1 MARTGSTPRRGPC
14 RHRGADRVDTEART
28 AAQRSPCAPPPCP
41 CTAAAGGTAQPVRP
55 RSRSR
60 RNRPTRDRAGRDRA
74 GGTQPAPRPSR
85 SRELARERAEAGSW
99 RVKERGLVECEWM
112 QRLFL
117 SADLSRT
124 MKSAAFNALR
134 RLSMRKD
141 CFCVQ
146 TRARLLA
153 HADLARA
160 KLSQAFLSRLE
171 FRISNT
177 PCTQRRWAAWVAVSL
192 HGHTPW
198 TDRLASQTGPQRG
211 GGEEA
216 TRGSVSSITHETPRL
231 HGVSDPRP
239 HPASE
244 SFRPPVTTRVI

>member
-1 MARTGSTPRRGPC
+1 M
-14 RHRGADRVDTEART
+14 
-28 AAQRSPCAPPPCP
+28 
-41 CTAAAGGTAQPVRP
+41 
-55 RSRSR
+55 
-60 RNRPTRDRAGRDRA
+60 
-74 GGTQPAPRPSR
+74 
-85 SRELARERAEAGSW
+85 
-99 RVKERGLVECEWM
+99 KERGLVECEWM

-160 KLSQAFLSRLE
+160 KRLQAFLSRLE

-211 GGEEA
+211 GGEEV
-216 TRGSVSSITHETPRL
+216 TRGCISFETRRL
-231 HGVSDPRP
+231 HVPSRARPRGYTGSP
-239 HPASE
+239 TRDHTQRPSHFGHQSQPE
-244 SFRPPVTTRVI
+244 SFE